1 MINLIKRFRKKPDIV
16 EAFEWDGKKETIELP
31 EIRLFMANNPY
42 FRGEQGSLYIHT
54 LDGEVIE
61 ARPGDFIVKEAKGD
75 VYPCKSKLFWETF
88 EEILSEELKVEKK
101 EAEPEY
107 EKAKLTSPEKPID
120 HWEGEGS
127 DKKEYAAPQVT
138 VIDMGTMDPV
148 DLEPEKPA
156 PKPKKVGEVP
166 EKFKN
171 DIKALEERAGNL
183 EELRGETLELDLQ
196 ELNTICPR
204 TFVKAKSYMGL
215 VGYLKK
221 AYGIELKITSQRS
234 K

>member
-1 MINLIKRFRKKPDIV
+1 MINLIKRFRKRPDIV

-54 LDGEVIE
+54 LDGEVAE
-61 ARPGDFIVKEAKGD
+61 ARPGDFIVKEVRGE
-75 VYPCKSKLFWETF
+75 VYPCKPKLFWETY
-88 EEILSEELKVEKK
+88 EEILPEEEIKEEKPKAEPKVE
-101 EAEPEY
+101 EAKVTFPEEPKDHLEADGPG
-107 EKAKLTSPEKPID
+107 EEETALESKP
-120 HWEGEGS
+120 
-127 DKKEYAAPQVT
+127 
-138 VIDMGTMDPV
+138 
-148 DLEPEKPA
+148 KPA
-156 PKPKKVGEVP
+156 PKPRKIGEVP

-183 EELRGETLELDLQ
+183 EELKGETLELDLQ

>member
-42 FRGEQGSLYIHT
+42 FRGEQGSLYVHT
-54 LDGEVIE
+54 LDGEVVE

-75 VYPCKSKLFWETF
+75 VYPCKPKFFWETF
-88 EEILSEELKVEKK
+88 EEILPEEPKVEKK
-101 EAEPEY
+101 EA
-107 EKAKLTSPEKPID
+107 KLEIPEKPID
-120 HWEGEGS
+120 HLEGEGS
-127 DKKEYAAPQVT
+127 DKKEYTVPQVT
-138 VIDMGTMDPV
+138 VINMDTMDPV

-221 AYGIELKITSQRS
+221 AYEIELKITSQRS

>member
-42 FRGEQGSLYIHT
+42 FRGEQGSLYVHT
-54 LDGEVIE
+54 LDGEVVE

-75 VYPCKSKLFWETF
+75 VYPCKPKLFWETF
-88 EEILSEELKVEKK
+88 EEVLPEEKTKK
-101 EAEPEY
+101 EEPKSEPEV
-107 EKAKLTSPEKPID
+107 EQAKATFPEEPKDHLEAGEPVREEVILESKP
-120 HWEGEGS
+120 
-127 DKKEYAAPQVT
+127 VT
-138 VIDMGTMDPV
+138 
-148 DLEPEKPA
+148 KSA
-156 PKPKKVGEVP
+156 PKPRKIGEVP

-183 EELRGETLELDLQ
+183 EELKGETLELDLQ

-221 AYGIELKITSQRS
+221 AYEIELKITSQRS

>member
-54 LDGEVIE
+54 LDGEVAE
-61 ARPGDFIVKEAKGD
+61 ARPGDFIVKEVRGE
-75 VYPCKSKLFWETF
+75 VYPCKPKLFWETY
-88 EEILSEELKVEKK
+88 EEILPEEPKKEEPKVEPKVEQAK
-101 EAEPEY
+101 ATFPEEP
-107 EKAKLTSPEKPID
+107 KD
-120 HWEGEGS
+120 HLEHLEEG
-127 DKKEYAAPQVT
+127 APSRDET
-138 VIDMGTMDPV
+138 V
-148 DLEPEKPA
+148 LESKPA
-156 PKPKKVGEVP
+156 PKPRKIGEVP

-183 EELRGETLELDLQ
+183 EELKGETLELDLQ